1 MTENLQYSNKDRAH
15 DPGQVEPM
23 EGKTERTLL
32 GRTGIEVSRLCIG
45 GMQASGWASSDDMR
59 FVTTVRHALNMGLNF
74 LDTAAAYG
82 DGYSEDLVSK
92 AIAGRRDQLVIAT
105 KFNFFQSR
113 PKDVRLSLEQS
124 LRRLHTDYIDIFQQ
138 HWPSPDVPLADTIG
152 ELERLKKE
160 GKIRAIGVS
169 NWMEPEWEEL
179 GDPSRVDSLQPAYNL
194 LWRSIETNVLPLCRR
209 YNIAVIPYSPLCQ
222 GLLAGRFK
230 SLEGIP
236 NDSRRSNRRL
246 QSDVFP
252 RVLEVVNV
260 LKEVAT
266 KYGKTP
272 AQTALRWLLDQE
284 GISAVIVGMSH
295 SEQVDENLGALDWRL
310 EAVDWKRLAEI
321 SSPLSQHLGPW
332 DTLWGWHPKN
342 NEEVG
347 FVW

>member
-1 MTENLQYSNKDRAH
+1 
-15 DPGQVEPM
+15 M
-23 EGKTERTLL
+23 EKTSL

-45 GMQASGWASSDDMR
+45 GMQASGWASSDEVQ
-59 FVTTVRHALNMGLNF
+59 FVTTVRHALAMGLNF

-82 DGYSEDLVSK
+82 DGYSEELVSK
-92 AIAGRRDQLVIAT
+92 AIAGRRHQVAIGT
-105 KFNFFQSR
+105 KFNFDQSR

-124 LRRLHTDYIDIFQQ
+124 LRRLRTDYIDLFQQ
-138 HWPSPDVPLADTIG
+138 HWPSPDIPPADTIG
-152 ELERLKKE
+152 ELERLKEE

-179 GDPSRVDSLQPAYNL
+179 GDPSRVDSLRPAYNL

-230 SLEGIP
+230 SPVDIP
-236 NDSRRSNRRL
+236 NDPRRSNRRL
-246 QSDVFP
+246 QPDVFP

-260 LKEVAT
+260 LKEVAA

-284 GISAVIVGMSH
+284 GITAVVVGVSKP
-295 SEQVDENLGALDWRL
+295 EQVDENLGALDWRL
-310 EAVDWKRLAEI
+310 EHVDWQRLADI
-321 SSPLSQHLGPW
+321 SWPLSAELGPW
-332 DTLWGWHPKN
+332 DTLWGWHPRKPKR
-342 NEEVG
+342 
-347 FVW
+347 FD